1 VEKRLLDNAQ
11 FTMHNSQCTIH
22 NAQLKM
28 KAENIV
34 EQKSKVLAL
43 RIIRLYQWLSDNKH
57 EHVLSKQLLR
67 SGTSI
72 GANIKEGVRA
82 QSTLDFI
89 AKLSIALKEA
99 EETEYWLELLFESNL
114 LEQNLYDSV
123 YSENKELIKMLTSI
137 IKTTKTNNGI
147 KL

>member
-1 VEKRLLDNAQ
+1 
-11 FTMHNSQCTIH
+11 M
-22 NAQLKM
+22 
-28 KAENIV
+28 
-34 EQKSKVLAL
+34 
-43 RIIRLYQWLSDNKH
+43 
-57 EHVLSKQLLR
+57 
-67 SGTSI
+67 
-72 GANIKEGVRA
+72 
-82 QSTLDFI
+82 DFI
-89 AKLSIALKEA
+89 AKFSIALKEA

>member
-1 VEKRLLDNAQ
+1 MR
-11 FTMHNSQCTIH
+11 
-22 NAQLKM
+22 
-28 KAENIV
+28 AENIV
-34 EQKSKVLAL
+34 EQKSKALAL

-89 AKLSIALKEA
+89 AKFSIALKEA

>member
-1 VEKRLLDNAQ
+1 
-11 FTMHNSQCTIH
+11 
-22 NAQLKM
+22 M

-34 EQKSKVLAL
+34 EQKSKALAL
-43 RIIRLYQWLSDNKH
+43 RIIRLYQWLSGNKH

>member
-1 VEKRLLDNAQ
+1 
-11 FTMHNSQCTIH
+11 MH

-34 EQKSKVLAL
+34 EQKSKALAL

-72 GANIKEGVRA
+72 GANVKESVRA

-114 LEQNLYDSV
+114 LEQNIYDSV